1 MVFDIDHVI
10 VKARFKADSRPFTFL
25 ICSRGSRVQEIVD
38 RASESADDDHWIGP
52 RPTALQIT
60 AFLIV
65 GSVGLIIAGVQPVV
79 LSALV
84 SENRLTAAALGW
96 TTTIE
101 FVTIGAGVSLAGM
114 LLKPDHIRWSV
125 FAAAVLTLIA
135 DVAVR
140 HQWGLLVFLDRAIAG
155 LFEGGLVWATT
166 LMIARSS
173 TPARWAAVFL
183 VTQGIAQLGF
193 AASVPAVLMK
203 IFGADGGFYA
213 LASTCAVAAAAAF
226 VLPNRMQALGAAE
239 AAQGKAR
246 IPPPALLSLVGVAL
260 IYAYFLGLFAY
271 LTQLGAQAKLT
282 EEQSGYAVALAVG
295 VSILGS
301 GAAAVV
307 ARRLSYLAAFLICL
321 PANAVALLIFDR
333 MPHLL
338 VFFAASAV
346 FGFFWGF
353 LMPFQMPFVI
363 ESDPSR
369 RASLLVPGI
378 QSVGAAAGPLIC
390 SFFVTNS
397 ETRGALYVC
406 AACLFG
412 ALIIAAAL
420 HAHRLLKMRSVVAG
434 ARA

>member
-1 MVFDIDHVI
+1 MQELFDHNTEG
-10 VKARFKADSRPFTFL
+10 AD
-25 ICSRGSRVQEIVD
+25 G
-38 RASESADDDHWIGP
+38 DHWIGP
-52 RPTALQIT
+52 RPTALQIA

-84 SENRLTAAALGW
+84 AENRLTATALGW
-96 TTTIE
+96 ATTAE

-114 LLKPDHIRWSV
+114 LLKPDHLRWSV
-125 FAAAVLTLIA
+125 FAAAVLTLAA

-140 HQWGLLVFLDRAIAG
+140 HQSGLVILADRAVAG

-183 VTQGIAQLGF
+183 VTQGVAQLGF
-193 AASVPAVLMK
+193 AASVPAALMK
-203 IFGADGGFYA
+203 LYGADGGFYA
-213 LASTCAVAAAAAF
+213 LALTCVVAAAAAF
-226 VLPNRMQALGAAE
+226 ALPNRLQALSAPE
-239 AAQGKAR
+239 AGPGGSRVPA
-246 IPPPALLSLVGVAL
+246 PALVSLLGVAL
-260 IYAYFLGLFAY
+260 IYAFFLGLFAY
-271 LTQLGAQAKLT
+271 LTQLGAQARLT

-307 ARRLSYLAAFLICL
+307 AKRLTYLTAFLVCL
-321 PANAVALLIFDR
+321 PANAVALLVFGQL
-333 MPHLL
+333 PHPPLFL
-338 VFFAASAV
+338 AASGL

-353 LMPFQMPFVI
+353 LMPYQMPFVI

-378 QSVGAAAGPLIC
+378 QSVGAAAGPLLC
-390 SFFVTNS
+390 SFFVTNI

-412 ALIIAAAL
+412 TLAIAVALR
-420 HAHRLLKMRSVVAG
+420 AHRVLTVRPIG
-434 ARA
+434 PRARA

>member
-1 MVFDIDHVI
+1 MQNFFDRT
-10 VKARFKADSRPFTFL
+10 AEA
-25 ICSRGSRVQEIVD
+25 
-38 RASESADDDHWIGP
+38 ADDDHWIGP
-52 RPTALQIT
+52 RPTALQIA

-84 SENRLTAAALGW
+84 SENRLSAAALGW
-96 TTTIE
+96 TTTVE

-114 LLKPDHIRWSV
+114 LLKPDHIRLSV
-125 FAAAVLTLIA
+125 FVAAVMTLIA
-135 DVAVR
+135 DVAIH
-140 HQWGLLVFLDRAIAG
+140 HQSGLPIFVDRAVAG

-183 VTQGIAQLGF
+183 VTQGVAQLGF
-193 AASVPAVLMK
+193 AASVPAAMMK
-203 IFGADGGFYA
+203 IHGADGGFYA
-213 LASTCAVAAAAAF
+213 LASTCVVAAVAAFA
-226 VLPNRMQALGAAE
+226 LPNSMQPLTTPE
-239 AAQGKAR
+239 AGPNGAR
-246 IPPPALLSLVGVAL
+246 IPPPALLSLLGVAL
-260 IYAYFLGLFAY
+260 VFAFFLGLFAY
-271 LTQLGAQAKLT
+271 LTQLGAQARLT
-282 EEQSGYAVALAVG
+282 QEQSGYAVALAVG

-307 ARRLSYLAAFLICL
+307 AKRLSYLTAFLVCL
-321 PANAVALLIFDR
+321 PANLVALLIFGR

-338 VFFAASAV
+338 VFLAASGL

-353 LMPFQMPFVI
+353 LMPFQMSFVI

-369 RASLLVPGI
+369 RAALLVPGI

-397 ETRGALYVC
+397 EARGALYVC
-406 AACLFG
+406 AACLVG
-412 ALIIAAAL
+412 TLTIAAAL
-420 HAHRLLKMRSVVAG
+420 HAHRLLKTRSAVAG
-434 ARA
+434 VRV

>member
-1 MVFDIDHVI
+1 
-10 VKARFKADSRPFTFL
+10 
-25 ICSRGSRVQEIVD
+25 VQEIFD
-38 RASESADDDHWIGP
+38 RKAEAADDDHWIGP
-52 RPTALQIT
+52 RPTPLQIA

-96 TTTIE
+96 TTTVE

-114 LLKPDHIRWSV
+114 FLRPDNIRLSV

-140 HQWGLLVFLDRAIAG
+140 QQTGLLIFFDRATAG
-155 LFEGGLVWATT
+155 FFEGGLVWATT
-166 LMIARSS
+166 LMISRSS

-183 VTQGIAQLGF
+183 VTQGVAQLGF
-193 AASVPAVLMK
+193 AASVPAALMK
-203 IFGADGGFYA
+203 IYGADGGFYA
-213 LASTCAVAAAAAF
+213 LASTCAVAAVAAF
-226 VLPNRMQALGAAE
+226 ALPNRMQALGAAE
-239 AAQGKAR
+239 TAQGKAR
-246 IPPPALLSLVGVAL
+246 IPRPAVLSLLGVAL

-307 ARRLSYLAAFLICL
+307 AKRLSYLTAFLVCL
-321 PANAVALLIFDR
+321 PANAVALLIFGR
-333 MPHLL
+333 MPDLL
-338 VFFAASAV
+338 VFFAASGL

-369 RASLLVPGI
+369 RASLLAPGI

-406 AACLFG
+406 AAFLLG
-412 ALIIAAAL
+412 TLVIAASL
-420 HAHRLLKMRSVVAG
+420 HTHRLLKTRSVVAG

>member
-1 MVFDIDHVI
+1 VQEVFDQN
-10 VKARFKADSRPFTFL
+10 AGGAD
-25 ICSRGSRVQEIVD
+25 G
-38 RASESADDDHWIGP
+38 DHWIGP
-52 RPTALQIT
+52 RPTALQIA

-84 SENRLTAAALGW
+84 AENRLTATALGW
-96 TTTIE
+96 TTTAE
-101 FVTIGAGVSLAGM
+101 FITIGAGVSLAGM
-114 LLKPDHIRWSV
+114 FLKPDHIRLSV
-125 FAAAVLTLIA
+125 FAAAVLTLAA

-140 HQWGLLVFLDRAIAG
+140 HQSGLVVLADRAAAG

-183 VTQGIAQLGF
+183 VTQGVAQLGF
-193 AASVPAVLMK
+193 AASVPAALMK
-203 IFGADGGFYA
+203 LYGADGGFYA
-213 LASTCAVAAAAAF
+213 LALSCIVAAAAAF
-226 VLPNRMQALGAAE
+226 ALPNRLQALTAPEEGPS
-239 AAQGKAR
+239 GSR
-246 IPPPALLSLVGVAL
+246 IPPPALVSLVGVATV
-260 IYAYFLGLFAY
+260 YAFFLGLFAY
-271 LTQLGAQAKLT
+271 LTQLGAQARLT

-307 ARRLSYLAAFLICL
+307 AKRLSYLSAFLVCL
-321 PANAVALLIFDR
+321 PANVVALLVFGQ
-333 MPHLL
+333 MPHLSVFL
-338 VFFAASAV
+338 VASGL

-378 QSVGAAAGPLIC
+378 QSVGAAAGPLLC
-390 SFFVTNS
+390 SFFVTNT

-406 AACLFG
+406 AACLLG
-412 ALIIAAAL
+412 TLVIAAAL
-420 HAHRLLKMRSVVAG
+420 PAHRMLKTRPVRSAVQA
-434 ARA
+434 